1 MPEIERSALVEYSP
15 EQMFN
20 LVNDIE
26 KYPEFL
32 PGCIAAEVSER
43 TTEKVVGTLDLQKGP
58 IRQRFTTINRL
69 HNIYRMDM
77 ELADGPLEY
86 LKGQWLFTPLGKDPE
101 QAKACKVEFKLSFAF
116 KNAVM
121 GLAFNGLITDLATTM
136 VDSFTARAKQ
146 VYSQEQQYE

>member
-43 TTEKVVGTLDLQKGP
+43 TAEKVVGTLDLQKGP
-58 IRQRFTTINRL
+58 IRQRFSTINTL
-69 HNIYRMDM
+69 YGSNRMDM
-77 ELADGPLEY
+77 ELADGPLEH
-86 LKGQWLFTPLGKDPE
+86 LKGQWIFTPLGKDP
-101 QAKACKVEFKLSFAF
+101 QHAKACKIEFKLSFAF

-121 GLAFNGLITDLATTM
+121 GIAFNGFITDLASTM
-136 VDSFTARAKQ
+136 VDSFTQRANV
-146 VYSQEQQYE
+146 VYSQESSK